1 MAVAVVEMMSH
12 TVAVAVQQG
21 EHMLEGLASRRG

>member
-1 MAVAVVEMMSH
+1 MVAVVEMRSH
-12 TVAVAVQQG
+12 IIVVALQQG